1 MHLLPYQHWLLCLL
15 IFITFMDVGQS
26 DIRVLFDTKQSKS
39 DLKWEKH
46 PSNGWEEL
54 SGLDENAAPIRFHQV
69 CRNDIPN
76 QNNWIRSPYITA
88 NGAQRVYMDI
98 TYSMMKCDTCKET
111 FTLYY
116 YQSNSDVASST
127 FPRWQAQPYIKIDTV
142 AAGTRFDASSSSNG
156 GINHK
161 TFSIG
166 LRRKG
171 LYVAAQD
178 EGTCMSL
185 IATKLYHYYC
195 PETTHGL
202 AYFSET
208 LPGSEV
214 SSLVAVDGKCVTNA
228 VYTNGEIPK
237 YRCNSNGEWKV
248 PTGLCQC
255 RGGYYPDPDLTAC
268 NACKP
273 GYYKAGNG
281 NHACQKCPPHSTSHS
296 TGATMCQ
303 CQLGYY
309 RAGKDSIDQPCTRPP
324 SSPMNITWEME
335 NRRAKIS
342 WVTPSST
349 GARSDLYYSAACSEC
364 DAEFQRCR
372 TCPSSI
378 RFAPSDRHHLTQ
390 TFISLQGLEMFKHY
404 KIKISSHNGV
414 SSVSKEQANYE
425 TVEFSTNDNVPT
437 KPQNF
442 MATSKTSNSITLK
455 WDLPSKLSDKVT
467 GYEIHALPLPDT
479 ASPNAPNS
487 PNIAPILVKARGTN
501 FTLTDLYAGTAYE
514 IRVRALSP
522 DGTGPYSDT
531 LVFATKD
538 DVIPSAKPHEEA
550 GGMGLIIGIVAGVII
565 VLVVVIIAVIMMR
578 RRRANDIIRQENDRA
593 RAKMAGTSDERQG
606 LTDGFNDSL
615 VVRLPPLASSN
626 NGRTTY
632 TDYRDP
638 QKGVKE
644 IAREI
649 EFTDIKIEKVIGQG
663 EFGEV
668 CKGKLTEGKKSS
680 VVAVK
685 RLKRGATLIDQTNLL
700 REACTMAQFRDPNIL
715 QLKGVVT
722 KTVPTMIISEFMEN
736 GSLDRFLM
744 ANRGQFSVLQ
754 LVNMLHGISSG
765 MRYLSDMQYVH
776 RDLAARNILV
786 GDDYVCKVS
795 DFGLSR
801 NLENDPH
808 ATYTTQGGKI
818 PIRWTAPECFR
829 YRRFTSASDVWSYG
843 IVMWEV
849 MSYGEKPYW
858 DMTNEHVTES
868 IEDGFRLPAPQDCPQ
883 VLHRLMLDCWSNDA
897 AARPTFR
904 EIFIRMKRFVQ
915 QPDMLVDREPI
926 TDPGSAFLDPES
938 PTDLSKRTLTVD
950 EWLELMKLGAYRQS
964 FLDNGIN
971 NLSEIIQ
978 LTAQDFE
985 RLGINENVHR
995 TRLQSGIQ
1003 TLRRHISGD
1012 SANNSATLPMH
1023 SNTTPKEV
1031 TSATTPRGGA
1041 VGVGPVSY
1049 NKENVLIV

>member
-1 MHLLPYQHWLLCLL
+1 MVLFT
-15 IFITFMDVGQS
+15 FIKHGQT
-26 DIRVLFDTKQSKS
+26 DIRVLYDSKLSKS

-46 PSNGWEEL
+46 PSNAWEEI
-54 SGLDENAAPIRFHQV
+54 SGLDENAMPIRFHQV
-69 CRNDIPN
+69 CRNDMPN
-76 QNNWIRSPYITA
+76 QNNWIRSPFIEA
-88 NGAQRVYMDI
+88 SGVKRVYMDI
-98 TYSMMKCDTCKET
+98 TYSMVKCDTCRET

-116 YQSNSDVASST
+116 YQSSRDVASST
-127 FPRWQAQPYIKIDTV
+127 FPPWRANPYVKIDTV
-142 AAGTRFDASSSSNG
+142 AAGTRFDATSSASNG

-161 TFSIG
+161 TFNIG
-166 LRRKG
+166 LRKKG
-171 LYVAAQD
+171 FYIAAQD

-195 PETTHGL
+195 PERTYGL

-214 SSLVAVDGKCVTNA
+214 ASLVAVSGKCVTNA

-255 RGGYYPDPDLTAC
+255 RAGYYPDADLTSC
-268 NACKP
+268 TACKP
-273 GYYKAGNG
+273 KYYKSGNG

-303 CQLGYY
+303 CELGYY

-324 SSPMNITWEME
+324 SSPMNLTWEIE
-335 NRRAKIS
+335 DRRVKVS
-342 WVTPSST
+342 WLEPTEI
-349 GARSDLYYSAACSEC
+349 GGRSDIYYSASCSEC
-364 DAEFQRCR
+364 DSEFSRCR
-372 TCPSSI
+372 PCSSSI
-378 RFAPSDRHHLTQ
+378 RFAPSDHHHLTQ
-390 TFISLQGLEMFKHY
+390 TFIRLHGLEMFKHY
-404 KIKISSHNGV
+404 KVKISSHNGV
-414 SSVSKEQANYE
+414 SSVSKEQPNYD

-437 KPQNF
+437 KPLDF
-442 MATSKTSNSITLK
+442 KAESKTTNSVTLSWK
-455 WDLPSKLSDKVT
+455 TPSKLSEKVT

-479 ASPNAPNS
+479 ASPDSSNS
-487 PNIAPILVKARGTN
+487 PNLVSILEKAKGTN
-501 FTLTDLYAGTAYE
+501 FTLSNLYPGTAYE
-514 IRVRALSP
+514 FRVRALSP
-522 DGTGPYSDT
+522 DGSGPYSDT
-531 LVFATKD
+531 IVFATKD
-538 DVIPSAKPHEEA
+538 EVKPTAKPQNQSD
-550 GGMGLIIGIVAGVII
+550 GMGMIIGIVAGVVL
-565 VLVVVIIAVIMMR
+565 VLVVIVAIVFFR
-578 RRRANDIIRQENDRA
+578 RRRANDVRRKENDRA
-593 RAKMAGTSDERQG
+593 RAKMAGTSDETQG
-606 LTDGFNDSL
+606 LTDGFSDGL
-615 VVRLPPLASSN
+615 VVRLPPIAN

-680 VVAVK
+680 IVAVK

-786 GDDYVCKVS
+786 SEDYVCKVS

-829 YRRFTSASDVWSYG
+829 FRRFTSASDVWSYG

-849 MSYGEKPYW
+849 MSYAEKPYW
-858 DMTNEHVTES
+858 EMTNEHVTES

-883 VLHRLMLDCWSNDA
+883 VLHRLMLDCWSYDA
-897 AARPTFR
+897 TARPTFR

-938 PTDLSKRTLTVD
+938 PTELSKRTLTVE

-971 NLSEIIQ
+971 NLSEIVQ
-978 LTAQDFE
+978 LTPQDIE

-1003 TLRRHISGD
+1003 TLRRHMSGE
-1012 SANNSATLPMH
+1012 STHNNSATLPMKSH
-1023 SNTTPKEV
+1023 STPPDV
-1031 TSATTPRGGA
+1031 TSSTTPRGGA
-1041 VGVGPVSY
+1041 VGVGPAKSHH
-1049 NKENVLIV
+1049 ENSLSV